1 MNFGSDWLSRK
12 QLEAHSVDMRQF
24 IGYRQSTLANGM
36 RIIEAYNTSGLSFT
50 ILPDRGLDIWSAHYK
65 GIPLTWLAQGSP
77 FPADFG
83 GKWLRLFNGG
93 LLTTCGLTHAGA
105 PDVDPETGEARDLHG
120 KYTRLR
126 ATDISTAGAW
136 EGDDY
141 SAMLSGVVSQQ
152 QLFGEQLRFKRTYR
166 MQLDAPAIGIVDEV
180 TNVGDLPTP
189 LMVLYHFN
197 VGYPLVREGVEL
209 VTASK
214 PYSRDDEAKK
224 GFDQWQHYA
233 GPISQ
238 YAEQVYFHHVK
249 AFDDG
254 ISMVALM
261 GENFGIEFEWQTK
274 ELPYL
279 TQWKNTR
286 QGIYV
291 SGIEPGNCLPIGQ
304 TATKESGRLQ
314 ILEPG
319 ESKQFHNV
327 LSIIEGAEEI
337 QKRRAAIK
345 DLDAKG
351 DFISNAD
358 LSGYEG

>member
-1 MNFGSDWLSRK
+1 MFWDSNWQTRELIES
-12 QLEAHSVDMRQF
+12 HSLDMRQF
-24 IGYRQSTLANGM
+24 IGFRQSTLQNGM

-65 GIPLTWLAQGSP
+65 GVPLTWLAQGSP

-105 PDVDPETGEARDLHG
+105 GDVDPDTGEKRDLHG
-120 KYTRLR
+120 KYTRLP
-126 ATDISTAGAW
+126 ANDINSAGVW
-136 EGDDY
+136 EGDSY
-141 SAMLSGVVSQQ
+141 VAVLSGVVSQQ
-152 QLFGEQLRFKRTYR
+152 QLFGEQLKFKRTYR
-166 MQLDAPAIGIVDEV
+166 LELGAPAIGIVDEV
-180 TNVGDLPTP
+180 TNVGDMSTP

-197 VGYPLVREGVEL
+197 VGYPLVRDGVKL
-209 VTASK
+209 VTTGDA
-214 PYSRDDEAKK
+214 YSRDEEARK
-224 GFDQWQHYA
+224 GYDNWQDYS

-254 ISMVALM
+254 VSMVALM
-261 GENFGIEFEWQTK
+261 GEDFGLEVEWQTK

-291 SGIEPGNCLPIGQ
+291 SGIEPANCLPIGQ
-304 TATKESGRLQ
+304 AASREKG
-314 ILEPG
+314 ILEMIEPG
-319 ESKQFHNV
+319 ETRQFHNV
-327 LSIIEGAEEI
+327 LSIIDGADAVA
-337 QKRRAAIK
+337 QRREAIK
-345 DLDAKG
+345 DLDANGKLL
-351 DFISNAD
+351 DSID
-358 LSGYEG
+358 LSSYK